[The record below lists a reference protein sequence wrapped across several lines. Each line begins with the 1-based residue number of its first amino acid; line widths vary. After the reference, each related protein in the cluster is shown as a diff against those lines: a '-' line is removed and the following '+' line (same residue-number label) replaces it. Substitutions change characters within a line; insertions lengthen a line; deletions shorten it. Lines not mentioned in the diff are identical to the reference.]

1 MKYANLKIGTRLL
14 LSFAAV
20 LLLLLVVA
28 GVGWR
33 ALSEIKQRIEVISGD
48 NDRKIAYANKMRG
61 SLNTAVRSTRNVL
74 LYTDPKVRTEQ
85 KERIA
90 QAHHQYDEIYAQLAA
105 SVRSDAAKKLLV
117 EINSNQT
124 VVWPQLDKVV
134 ALADAAKESEGA
146 QYLLSEVQAPQD
158 RWFSSIQAMI
168 DLQEAQNRQSIDE
181 MNEDYS
187 RTLVILW
194 IATAV
199 AMALGLISAWVVT
212 RSITRPL
219 NAAVDIASRIAE
231 GDLAAHI
238 EAVSKDETGQLMV
251 ALKSMND
258 SLNKIVSEVR
268 VSTDTI
274 ATASSQIATG
284 NLDLS
289 ARTEQQAGSLEET
302 ASAMEELTSTVKQ
315 NSDNVRQANQLA
327 VSASEVAL
335 TGGNVVHQVVETMG
349 AINESS
355 RKIVDII
362 GVIDGIAFQTN
373 ILALNA
379 AVEAARAG
387 EQGRGFAVVATEV
400 RALAQRSASAAK
412 EIKTLIDNSVS
423 QVDIG
428 SKLVEQAGSTMSDVV
443 NSVKRVTDI
452 VAEINSANQE
462 QSEGIEQI
470 NMAITQM
477 DEVTQQNAA
486 LVEEAAAASQSLQM
500 QASKL
505 SAVVSIFKL
514 EANQMVATNSARGVT
529 RTIDITPTIPKIE
542 KSPKSVTVK
551 SVKLSTTNDDIGS
564 WEQF

>member
-146 QYLLSEVQAPQD
+146 QYLLSEVQAPKD